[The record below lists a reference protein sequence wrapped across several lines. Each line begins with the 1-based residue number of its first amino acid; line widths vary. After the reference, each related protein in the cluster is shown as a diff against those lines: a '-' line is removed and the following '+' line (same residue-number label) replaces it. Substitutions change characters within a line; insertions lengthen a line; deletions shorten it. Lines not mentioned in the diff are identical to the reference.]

1 MIEYMIHKPQRV
13 SENMF
18 NMKYFIAFGFLL
30 FMALGYK
37 TYEQYNGIKATHKLI
52 ILNESKSLAN
62 FISAFRQTYQSVFID
77 NHIEIDS
84 KTINFLPVKTI
95 SEISDHLARR
105 SKEDIVIRTVSD
117 RPRNS
122 KNIANDFEM
131 RMMNFFRK
139 NPKIKDKFV
148 EMEDAYYYTKPMYIK
163 ESCLKCHGKRE
174 ETIPSIRD
182 NYDTAY
188 DYKLGDMRG
197 LLNIKIKEKGFFEL
211 LYGDFIDTLAFTILM
226 YILFLIIIYMLIRNI
241 RGKEQLYTEKLEMEI
256 QEKVSEIQ
264 KQKETFET
272 LFEKSSDGIV
282 IIDDGEFT
290 QCNERAVELLMCHS
304 KNEIINKKIAHFSPK
319 YQPDGRLSREKAM
332 SLISNAIENKGY
344 QFEWLCKRKNKE
356 EFWIE
361 ASLTPIVLNNRK
373 VLYLTARDISEK
385 KTAEKKLIEQKDVLY
400 YQAHHDALTGLP
412 NRTLFRERLKHGID
426 QARANTDKLALFFI
440 DLDEFKQINDSLGH
454 YIGDRVLK
462 VTAER
467 LKANIR
473 DKDTLARLGG
483 DEFVIILES
492 YKKIDELSRLAEKIL
507 TVLTQPIHVSGQILY
522 TSCSIGIS
530 LYPKD
535 NIHPDN
541 LLKFADA
548 AMYKAKDEGRNNFQ
562 FYRSEMTES
571 AFERVI
577 MKTDMRQALE
587 NHEFRVYYQPQIDIE
602 NGALI
607 GLEALVRWN
616 HPNMGLIPPEK
627 FLELAEENGILV
639 EIDRWVMKMAM
650 RQVKKWNRKGFM
662 PGKLS
667 LNLTLTN
674 LRRDDYIATLQ
685 SCLEK
690 HNFDPSNLELEIT
703 ESEVMKEFDV
713 VIPKLRSVSHM
724 NIDIAIDD
732 FGTGHSSLS
741 YLKKLP
747 VKKLKIDKSFV
758 DDIPENEEDVAII
771 KTIISLANNLKLTV
785 VAEGVEREIQKDF
798 LFENGCRYIQGHYFS
813 VPLSALEF
821 EKKYFTKKIK

>member
-1 MIEYMIHKPQRV
+1 
-13 SENMF
+13 MF
-18 NMKYFIAFGFLL
+18 KMKYFITFGFLL

-37 TYEQYNGIKATHKLI
+37 TYEQYNGMKTTHELI
-52 ILNESKSLAN
+52 ILNESKSLAH

-77 NHIEIDS
+77 NHIDIDS
-84 KTINFLPVKTI
+84 QTINFLPVKTI
-95 SEISDHLARR
+95 REISDRLAAS

-122 KNIANDFEM
+122 KNQANDFEM
-131 RMMNFFRK
+131 GMMDYFRK
-139 NPKIKDKFV
+139 NPEVKDKFV
-148 EMEDAYYYTKPMYIK
+148 EIEDAYYYTKPMYIEK
-163 ESCLKCHGKRE
+163 SCLKCHGKRE
-174 ETIPSIRD
+174 ETIPSVRD
-182 NYDTAY
+182 RYDTAY

-197 LLNIKIKEKGFFEL
+197 LLNIKIKEKGFFSV

-226 YILFLIIIYMLIRNI
+226 YILFLIIIYSLIRNMQ
-241 RGKEQLYTEKLEMEI
+241 RKERAYTEKLEKEI
-256 QEKVSEIQ
+256 REKTSEIQ
-264 KQKETFET
+264 KQKETFEM

-282 IIDDGEFT
+282 IIDNGQFT

-304 KNEIINKKIAHFSPK
+304 KDEIINKKITHFSPK

-332 SLISNAIENKGY
+332 ALIRTAIENKGY
-344 QFEWLCKRKNKE
+344 QFEWLSRRKNNE
-356 EFWIE
+356 EFWME
-361 ASLTPIVLNNRK
+361 ASLTPIILDNRK

-400 YQAHHDALTGLP
+400 HQAHHDALTALP
-412 NRTLFRERLKHGID
+412 NRMLFKERLKEGIER
-426 QARANTDKLALFFI
+426 ARAEKHKLALFFI
-440 DLDEFKQINDSLGH
+440 DLDQFKQINDSLGH
-454 YIGDRVLK
+454 YVGDRVLK

-467 LKANIR
+467 LKAKIR
-473 DKDTLARLGG
+473 KGDTLARLGG
-483 DEFVIILES
+483 DEFVIILDS
-492 YKKIDELSRLAEKIL
+492 YKKIDELSRLAEEIL
-507 TVLTQPIHVSGQILY
+507 KVLAQPIHVSGQVLY

-577 MKTDMRQALE
+577 MKADLRQAFE
-587 NHEFRVYYQPQIDIE
+587 NNEFRIYYQPQIDLEDESI
-602 NGALI
+602 I
-607 GLEALVRWN
+607 GLEALVRWE

-639 EIDRWVMKMAM
+639 EIDRWMMKTAM
-650 RQVKKWNRKGFM
+650 KQVKRWNRKGFM

-674 LRRDDYIATLQ
+674 LRRDDYITTLKT
-685 SCLEK
+685 CLEK
-690 HNFDPSNLELEIT
+690 HNFDPANLELEIT
-703 ESEVMKEFDV
+703 ESEVMKEFGE
-713 VIPKLRSVSHM
+713 VIIKLRSISHM

-758 DDIPENEEDVAII
+758 DDIPYDEEDVAII
-771 KTIISLANNLKLTV
+771 KTIISLAENLDLMV
-785 VAEGVEREIQKDF
+785 VAEGVEEKIQKDF

-813 VPLSALEF
+813 LPLSPLEF
-821 EKKYFTKKIK
+821 EKKYFIKEIK

>member
-1 MIEYMIHKPQRV
+1 
-13 SENMF
+13 
-18 NMKYFIAFGFLL
+18 MKYFMTFGFLL

-37 TYEQYNGIKATHKLI
+37 TYEQYNGMKTTHELI
-52 ILNESKSLAN
+52 ILNESRSLAH

-77 NHIEIDS
+77 NHIEIDP

-95 SEISDHLARR
+95 RDISDRLATS

-122 KNIANDFEM
+122 KNRANDFEM
-131 RMMNFFRK
+131 GMMDFFRK
-139 NPKIKDKFV
+139 NPEVKEKFLEV
-148 EMEDAYYYTKPMYIK
+148 ENAYYYTKPMYIK

-182 NYDTAY
+182 RYDTAY

-197 LLNIKIKEKGFFEL
+197 LLNIKIKEKGFFEV
-211 LYGDFIDTLAFTILM
+211 LYGNFTDTLAFTILM
-226 YILFLIIIYMLIRNI
+226 YILFLAIIYMLIRKI
-241 RGKEQLYTEKLEMEI
+241 RRKEQDYTEKLEIMIE
-256 QEKVSEIQ
+256 EKTSEIQ
-264 KQKETFET
+264 KQKETFEI

-282 IIDDGEFT
+282 IIDEGKFI
-290 QCNERAVELLMCHS
+290 QCNEKAVELLMCHS
-304 KNEIINKKIAHFSPK
+304 KNEIINKKITYFSPK
-319 YQPDGRLSREKAM
+319 YQPDGMLSRKKAM
-332 SLISNAIENKGY
+332 AFIHNAIENKGY
-344 QFEWLCKRKNKE
+344 QFEWLSKRKSKE
-356 EFWIE
+356 DFWIE

-373 VLYLTARDISEK
+373 VLYLIARDISEK
-385 KTAEKKLIEQKDVLY
+385 KAAEKKLLEQKDVLY
-400 YQAHHDALTGLP
+400 HQAHHDALTALP
-412 NRTLFRERLKHGID
+412 NRVLFKERLIQGID
-426 QARANTDKLALFFI
+426 RARADKHKLALFFI
-440 DLDEFKQINDSLGH
+440 DLDQFKQINDSLGH

-467 LKANIR
+467 LKAKIR

-492 YKKIDELSRLAEKIL
+492 YKKIDELSRLAEEIL
-507 TVLTQPIHVSGQILY
+507 KVLAQPIHVSGQVLY

-562 FYRSEMTES
+562 FYHSEMTES

-577 MKTDMRQALE
+577 MKADLRQAFE
-587 NHEFRVYYQPQIDIE
+587 NNEFRVYYQPLIDLE
-602 NGALI
+602 GEALI
-607 GLEALVRWN
+607 GMEALVRWN

-627 FLELAEENGILV
+627 FLELAEENGVIV
-639 EIDRWVMKMAM
+639 EIDRWMMKTAM
-650 RQVKKWNRKGFM
+650 KQVKKWNRKGFM

-674 LRRDDYIATLQ
+674 LRRDDYISTLKT
-685 SCLEK
+685 CLEK
-690 HNFDPSNLELEIT
+690 HNFDPANLELEIT
-703 ESEVMKEFDV
+703 ESEVMKEFKE
-713 VIPKLRSVSHM
+713 VIIKLRSLNHM
-724 NIDIAIDD
+724 HIDIAIDD

-758 DDIPENEEDVAII
+758 DDIPHNEEDVAII
-771 KTIISLANNLKLTV
+771 RTIISLAKNLNLTV
-785 VAEGVEREIQKDF
+785 VAEGVEKEIQKDF
-798 LFENGCRYIQGHYFS
+798 LFQNGCRYIQGHHFS
-813 VPLSALEF
+813 LPLSPLEF
-821 EKKYFTKKIK
+821 EKKYFTTKIK

>member
-1 MIEYMIHKPQRV
+1 
-13 SENMF
+13 MF
-18 NMKYFIAFGFLL
+18 KMKYFITFGFLL

-37 TYEQYNGIKATHKLI
+37 TYEQYNGMKTTHELI
-52 ILNESKSLAN
+52 ILNESKSLAQ

-77 NHIEIDS
+77 NHIDIDS
-84 KTINFLPVKTI
+84 QTINFLPVKTI
-95 SEISDHLARR
+95 RDISDRLAAS

-122 KNIANDFEM
+122 RNQANDFEM
-131 RMMNFFRK
+131 RMMDYFRK
-139 NPKIKDKFV
+139 NPEVKDKFV
-148 EMEDAYYYTKPMYIK
+148 EMEDAYYYTKPMYIEK
-163 ESCLKCHGKRE
+163 SCLKCHGKRE
-174 ETIPSIRD
+174 ETIPSVRD
-182 NYDTAY
+182 RYDTAY
-188 DYKLGDMRG
+188 DYRLGDMRG
-197 LLNIKIKEKGFFEL
+197 LLNIKIKEKGFFSV

-226 YILFLIIIYMLIRNI
+226 YILFLIIIYSLIRNMQ
-241 RGKEQLYTEKLEMEI
+241 RKERAYTEKLEKKI
-256 QEKVSEIQ
+256 REKTSEIQ

-282 IIDDGEFT
+282 IIDNGQFT

-304 KNEIINKKIAHFSPK
+304 KDEIINKKITHFSPK

-332 SLISNAIENKGY
+332 ALIRTAIENKGY
-344 QFEWLCKRKNKE
+344 QFEWLSRRKNNE
-356 EFWIE
+356 EFWME
-361 ASLTPIVLNNRK
+361 ASLTPITLDNRK

-400 YQAHHDALTGLP
+400 HQAHHDALTALP
-412 NRTLFRERLKHGID
+412 NRVLFKERLKEGIER
-426 QARANTDKLALFFI
+426 ARAEKHKLALFFI
-440 DLDEFKQINDSLGH
+440 DLDQFKQINDSLGH
-454 YIGDRVLK
+454 YVGDRVLK

-467 LKANIR
+467 LKAKIR
-473 DKDTLARLGG
+473 KGDTLARLGG
-483 DEFVIILES
+483 DEFVIILDS
-492 YKKIDELSRLAEKIL
+492 YKKIDELSRLAEEIL
-507 TVLTQPIHVSGQILY
+507 KVLAQPIHVSGQVLY

-577 MKTDMRQALE
+577 MKADLRQAFE
-587 NHEFRVYYQPQIDIE
+587 NNEFRIYYQPQIDLE
-602 NGALI
+602 NESII
-607 GLEALVRWN
+607 GLEALVRWE

-639 EIDRWVMKMAM
+639 EIDRWMMKTAM
-650 RQVKKWNRKGFM
+650 KQVKRWNRKGFM

-674 LRRDDYIATLQ
+674 LRRDDYITTLKT
-685 SCLEK
+685 CLEK
-690 HNFDPSNLELEIT
+690 HNFDPANLELEIT
-703 ESEVMKEFDV
+703 ESEVMKEFGE
-713 VIPKLRSVSHM
+713 VIIKLRSISHM

-758 DDIPENEEDVAII
+758 DDIPYDEEDVAII
-771 KTIISLANNLKLTV
+771 KTIISLAENLDLMV
-785 VAEGVEREIQKDF
+785 VAEGVEEKIQKDF

-813 VPLSALEF
+813 LPLSPLEF
-821 EKKYFTKKIK
+821 EKKYFIKEIK

>member
-1 MIEYMIHKPQRV
+1 
-13 SENMF
+13 MF
-18 NMKYFIAFGFLL
+18 NMKYFITFGFLL

-37 TYEQYNGIKATHKLI
+37 TYEQYNGMKTTHKLI

-62 FISAFRQTYQSVFID
+62 FISAFRETYQSVFID
-77 NHIEIDS
+77 NHIDIDTQ
-84 KTINFLPVKTI
+84 TINFLPVKTI
-95 SEISDHLARR
+95 SEISDRLVAR

-122 KNIANDFEM
+122 KNKADDFEM
-131 RMMNFFRK
+131 DMIEFFRK
-139 NPKIKDKFV
+139 NPEIKDKFIEKENV
-148 EMEDAYYYTKPMYIK
+148 YYYTKPMYIK

-174 ETIPSIRD
+174 EAIPSIRD
-182 NYDTAY
+182 TYDTAY
-188 DYKLGDMRG
+188 DYKLGDIRG
-197 LLNIKIKEKGFFEL
+197 LLNIKIKEKGFFSI
-211 LYGDFIDTLAFTILM
+211 LYSDFIDTLILTILM
-226 YILFLIIIYMLIRNI
+226 YILFLIIIYMLIRKI
-241 RGKEQLYTEKLEMEI
+241 RTKEQVYTEKLEVEI
-256 QEKVSEIQ
+256 LEKTSEIQ

-272 LFEKSSDGIV
+272 LFEKSSDGIL
-282 IIDDGEFT
+282 IIDNGIYT
-290 QCNERAVELLMCHS
+290 QCNEKVVELLMCHS
-304 KNEIINKKIAHFSPK
+304 KKDIIHKEVTYFSPE
-319 YQPDGRLSREKAM
+319 YQPDGRLSHEKAM
-332 SLISNAIENKGY
+332 EIITESLENNGS
-344 QFEWLCKRKNKE
+344 QFEWLCQKMNKE
-356 EFWIE
+356 KFWME
-361 ASLTPIVLNNRK
+361 VSLTPIDLNNRK
-373 VLYLTARDISEK
+373 VLYVTARDISEK
-385 KTAEKKLIEQKDVLY
+385 KIAEKKLIEQKDVLY
-400 YQAHHDALTGLP
+400 HQAHHDALTGLP
-412 NRTLFRERLKHGID
+412 NRTLFRERLQEGIA
-426 QARANTDKLALFFI
+426 QARTNHYKLALFFI

-467 LKANIR
+467 LKAKIR

-483 DEFVIILES
+483 DEFVIIMES
-492 YKKIDELSRLAEKIL
+492 YKKIDELSRLAEEIL
-507 TVLTQPIHVSGQILY
+507 VVLTQPIHVSGQILY

-571 AFERVI
+571 AFERII

-602 NGALI
+602 TEALI
-607 GLEALVRWN
+607 GLEALVRWD

-627 FLELAEENGILV
+627 FLELAEENGIIV
-639 EIDRWVMKMAM
+639 EIDRWVMKTAM
-650 RQVKKWNRKGFM
+650 GQVKKWNRKGFI

-685 SCLEK
+685 SCLDK
-690 HNFDPSNLELEIT
+690 HNFDPANLELEIT
-703 ESEVMKEFDV
+703 ESEVMKEFEE
-713 VIPKLRSVSHM
+713 VIIKLRSISRM

-747 VKKLKIDKSFV
+747 VKKLKIDKSFI

-771 KTIISLANNLKLTV
+771 KTIISLANNLNLTI

-798 LFENGCRYIQGHYFS
+798 LFQNGCRYIQGHFFS
-813 VPLSALEF
+813 LPLSALEF
-821 EKKYFTKKIK
+821 EKKYFTKKLNKL